1 MRGATDKA
9 RLIGCHG
16 LSAARGYRLQWV
28 GLLLHEVACRNQ
40 PSPFPGIDLD
50 DHSGHRGDAM
60 IGGGEAKGAR
70 RLVRAV
76 PKAALGTICAP
87 VGAPEGRERRWS
99 AAPRVSAI
107 AWPVHPDAN
116 RPS

>member
-1 MRGATDKA
+1 M
-9 RLIGCHG
+9 
-16 LSAARGYRLQWV
+16 QWV

-76 PKAALGTICAP
+76 PKAALGTILRAGRRSGGARAAL
-87 VGAPEGRERRWS
+87 VGRAKGVRDRLAGAS
-99 AAPRVSAI
+99 
-107 AWPVHPDAN
+107 
-116 RPS
+116 